1 MSYLP
6 IAVFVVAAVMVGL
19 VVLKVYKIQTVKF
32 DVDRVRLMDML
43 NQWQGPPELVSLPPL
58 RTVKYTAAAKGLL
71 AVMALIIAGISA
83 LILFVFVPRI
93 QEQSRRD
100 ALLRQES
107 AEMSGTVIRTW
118 TTSGD
123 KGSLNYHV
131 AYQYTVGRAIYHA
144 EAGVPSS
151 VYRQLAANSPVRLR
165 YVPSQPEISALD
177 GEVHKPAWIVLFAFL
192 PLAVLVMIP
201 LTVLKERKLLEEG
214 QAVGAVV
221 TRVMPAKGDKRVSY
235 QFLDSAGNIISG
247 SVARSSNVPEI
258 GSTVTALYD
267 PGKSRRNMLYPAKF
281 VRLNNPFVPNPP
293 A

>member
-1 MSYLP
+1 LSYLP
-6 IAVFVVAAVMVGL
+6 FAISTVAAVALGL
-19 VVLKVYKIQTVKF
+19 VVLKVYRIQKVKL

-43 NQWQGPPELVSLPPL
+43 NQWQGPPELVSIPPP

-71 AVMALIIAGISA
+71 AVLALIIAGMTA
-83 LILFVFVPRI
+83 LVLFIFMPRI

-107 AEMSGTVIRTW
+107 VEMSGIVIRTW

-123 KGSLNYHV
+123 KGSRSYHV
-131 AYQYTVGRAIYHA
+131 AYQYSVGRAIYHA
-144 EAGVPSS
+144 EAQVPSS
-151 VYRQLAANSPVRLR
+151 VYRKLAPNSSVRLR

-177 GEVHKPAWIVLFAFL
+177 GEVHQPAWIVLFAFL
-192 PLAVLVMIP
+192 PLAVIVTIP
-201 LTVLKERKLLEEG
+201 LTLLKERKLLESG

-221 TRVMPAKGDKRVSY
+221 TGVAPVKGGKRVSY
-235 QFLDSAGNIISG
+235 QFLDSAGNTISG
-247 SVARSSNVPEI
+247 SVSRSSNVPEL

-281 VRLNNPFVPNPP
+281 VRLSNPFRP
-293 A
+293 